1 MFEVVIVKHGA
12 MKWEWRVCNREGTF
26 LMSGWGPT
34 QAAPAICCVTHC
46 PQKWEFLHHQ
56 FGVVDDG
63 QPEFDG
69 KGEVRRLHAHR
80 YIPRQAAELVG
91 KIVGDLE

>member
-69 KGEVRRLHAHR
+69 KQVEFDSYMLIGTFR
-80 YIPRQAAELVG
+80 G
-91 KIVGDLE
+91 KPHGLSGSL